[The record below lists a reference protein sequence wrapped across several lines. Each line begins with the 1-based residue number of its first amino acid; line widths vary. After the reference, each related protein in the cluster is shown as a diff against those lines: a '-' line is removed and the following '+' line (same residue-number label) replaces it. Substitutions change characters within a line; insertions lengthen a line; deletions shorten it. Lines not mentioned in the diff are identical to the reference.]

1 MSNRKL
7 NQFIDKG
14 YCIIDLYNK
23 NEHRYLSN
31 KIIKKINQNIL
42 AKSKKISEKNL
53 KFYHVNQDK
62 EVHDKVIK
70 NTQRYISLDKKLIR
84 PIIVNK
90 VIQKISKYH
99 WGHTKFSIKWVGS
112 LKEPMKLN
120 TTGFRIARPEK
131 LSSKDVGGEHLD
143 LHYGGKKN
151 TNQKKLFTLWCPIV
165 GMSKDYTL
173 RISPGSHK
181 FKHPLSSISR
191 QKKYISMVLN
201 KNYVKRFK
209 FVRPNLKIGQ
219 VIFFHPN
226 LIHGSSKNLGS
237 NTRVSIDLRI
247 FNKKYSK

>member
-1 MSNRKL
+1 MIKKKL
-7 NQFIDKG
+7 NQFINKG
-14 YCIIDLYNK
+14 FCIINLYNK
-23 NEHRYLSN
+23 NEHKYLLS
-31 KIIKKINQNIL
+31 KIIKKINKNIP
-42 AKSKKISEKNL
+42 AQSKKLSAKNL
-53 KFYHVNQDK
+53 KFYHSFQDK

-84 PIIVNK
+84 PIINNK
-90 VIQKISKYH
+90 LIQKISNHH
-99 WGHTKFSIKWVGS
+99 WGHAKFSIKWVGS
-112 LKEPMKLN
+112 LKKPMKLN
-120 TTGFRIARPEK
+120 TTGFRVARPEK

-151 TNQKKLFTLWCPIV
+151 TNQKKLFTIWCPIV
-165 GMSKDYTL
+165 GMSKNYTL

-181 FKHPLSSISR
+181 FKHPLSSISK

-209 FVRPNLKIGQ
+209 FIRPNLKAGQ

-237 NTRVSIDLRI
+237 KTRVSIELRI
-247 FNKKYSK
+247 FNNRYS

>member
-1 MSNRKL
+1 MIKKKL
-7 NQFIDKG
+7 NQFINKG
-14 YCIIDLYNK
+14 FCIINLYNK
-23 NEHRYLSN
+23 NEHKYLLS
-31 KIIKKINQNIL
+31 KIIKKINKNIP
-42 AKSKKISEKNL
+42 AKSKKLSAKNL
-53 KFYHVNQDK
+53 KFYHSFQDK

-84 PIIVNK
+84 PIINNK
-90 VIQKISKYH
+90 LIQKISNHH
-99 WGHTKFSIKWVGS
+99 WGHAKFSIKWVGS
-112 LKEPMKLN
+112 LKKPMKLN
-120 TTGFRIARPEK
+120 TTGFRVARPEK

-151 TNQKKLFTLWCPIV
+151 TNQKKLFTIWCPIV
-165 GMSKDYTL
+165 GMSKNYTL

-181 FKHPLSSISR
+181 FKHPLSSISK

-209 FVRPNLKIGQ
+209 FIRPNLKVGQ

-237 NTRVSIDLRI
+237 KTRVSIDLRI
-247 FNKKYSK
+247 FNNRYS

>member
-1 MSNRKL
+1 MIKKKL
-7 NQFIDKG
+7 NQFINKG
-14 YCIIDLYNK
+14 FCIINLYNK
-23 NEHRYLSN
+23 NEHKYLLS
-31 KIIKKINQNIL
+31 KIIKKINKNIP
-42 AKSKKISEKNL
+42 AKSKKLSAKNL
-53 KFYHVNQDK
+53 KFYHSFQDK

-84 PIIVNK
+84 PIINNK
-90 VIQKISKYH
+90 LIQKISNHH
-99 WGHTKFSIKWVGS
+99 WGHAKFSIKWVGS
-112 LKEPMKLN
+112 LKKPMKLN
-120 TTGFRIARPEK
+120 TTGFRVARPEK

-151 TNQKKLFTLWCPIV
+151 TNQKKLFTIWCPIV
-165 GMSKDYTL
+165 GMSKNYTL

-181 FKHPLSSISR
+181 FKHPLSSISK

-209 FVRPNLKIGQ
+209 FIRPNLKAGQ

-237 NTRVSIDLRI
+237 KTRVSIDLRI
-247 FNKKYSK
+247 FNNRYS